1 MTEAREMLDRA
12 SVKGSILD
20 QSLVTHLMNKWSPL
34 LKDIKD
40 PHRKKIGAFMFESEA
55 FHLDSLGNPSRLEEA
70 TTTQNVAYYTKYLF
84 PILKKLIANLIA
96 PDIVSVQPMNAPIG
110 GIFYM
115 DVYYGKTK
123 GQSLAGKSV
132 YDNFDRFYTSEFVDR
147 ERLGTGD
154 GVKWGGA
161 GVPMSVNLGWTPVR
175 PLNVTDGYFVR
186 IREYDA
192 LGAVVQ
198 EILDTGAG
206 TFAGAAGTINY
217 SNGAIAGFLFPIAPG
232 AGHPVTA
239 EYFYNGENNSLM
251 SEYYFDV
258 TLEAIKARDRR
269 LKARITSNAIED
281 FRAMHGLD
289 AEATVTDFAMA
300 QIALEIDREIIMDL
314 WALGTA
320 LPETFDFAIPVGSGY
335 TDMEWY
341 RTILTKMDKV
351 AADIHKKTRR
361 GPANFQVTSPD
372 IMARLSQLQ
381 SHGDYQPIFSKDYS
395 QGNDSE
401 VTPMTVGTVQTQ
413 FGVAK
418 MGTFHQ
424 KYVVYQDPYFPN
436 DGILLGYKGPSFI
449 HAGYV
454 YAPYIPI
461 EVSATFYNP
470 EDLTLVK
477 GLKTRYAKKM
487 LRNGSFYGR
496 ITCLNV

>member
-12 SVKGSILD
+12 AVKGTILD
-20 QSLVTHLMNKWSPL
+20 TSMATYLMNKWGDV
-34 LKDIKD
+34 LKGIKD
-40 PHRKKIGAFMFESEA
+40 PHRKKIGAFMFESQA
-55 FHLDSLGNPSRLEEA
+55 YHLDSLRNPSRLEEA

-96 PDIVSVQPMNAPIG
+96 PDIVSVQPMNAPVG

-115 DVYYGKTK
+115 DVYYGKSK
-123 GQSLAGKSV
+123 GQSTAGSSV
-132 YDNFDRFYTSEFVDR
+132 YDNFDRFYTSEFIDR
-147 ERLGTGD
+147 ERIATGN
-154 GVKWGGA
+154 GVDFGGA
-161 GVPMSVNLGWTPVR
+161 GAPLSISLGWTPVR
-175 PLNVTDGYFVR
+175 PLNITDGYYVR

-198 EILDTGAG
+198 EVLDNGSG
-206 TFAGAAGTINY
+206 GFVGAAGTINY
-217 SNGAIAGFLFPIAPG
+217 SNGAISGFLFPIAPL
-232 AGHPVTA
+232 AGHAITA
-239 EYFYNGENNSLM
+239 EYFYNSENNTLA

-281 FRAMHGLD
+281 FRAMHGMD
-289 AEATVTDFAMA
+289 AEATVTDFATA
-300 QIALEIDREIIMDL
+300 QIALEVDREIIMDL

-320 LPETFDFAIPVGSGY
+320 LAETFDFAIPAGSGY

-351 AADIHKKTRR
+351 ASDIHKKNRR

-372 IMARLSQLQ
+372 IMAHLSQLQ
-381 SHGDYQPIFSKDYS
+381 SHGDYQPIWTSEFGGKFD
-395 QGNDSE
+395 GE
-401 VTPMTVGTVQTQ
+401 VTPMSIGAVQTQ

-418 MGTFHQ
+418 MGTLKQ

-436 DGILLGYKGPSFI
+436 DGILIGYKGPSFI

-461 EVSATFYNP
+461 EVSATFVNP

-487 LRNGSFYGR
+487 LRGGSFYGR